1 MQKDLTQCL
10 KINDIVPTRNFQFA
24 KILSL
29 NASKG
34 KPIVSIIVDPLT
46 GNGSVIKQHQKDGRC
61 YNGYSQSAYDLMPET
76 IATPLWLALDTQGDV
91 CIYKTEEE
99 ALKADHK
106 HTTRIV
112 NTFLFSK
119 Q

>member
-1 MQKDLTQCL
+1 MQKDLTQSL
-10 KINDIVPTRNFQFA
+10 QINDIVPTRNFQFA
-24 KILSL
+24 RIISL

-61 YNGYSQSAYDLMPET
+61 YNDYSQSQYDLMPDT
-76 IATPLWLALDTQGDV
+76 VSTPLWIALDVQGNPLV
-91 CIYKTEEE
+91 YKTAED

-106 HTTRIV
+106 HVTRIV
-112 NTFLFSK
+112 NVFMFSK
-119 Q
+119 